1 MDRIY
6 WSTGQFVLGMFKGAA
21 VVAVY
26 AVAIQL
32 QAIYM
37 GFSTAISGVFLP
49 KVTAMVTKENN
60 EKAISDLFIRT
71 GRIQYIIIAF
81 ILTGFVVF
89 GKSFIRLWAGSDYED
104 AYGITLSRFY
114 PHYSPFNS
122 KFGNNH
128 FASS

>member
-89 GKSFIRLWAGSDYED
+89 GKSLFDCGRALIMKMLMG
-104 AYGITLSRFY
+104 
-114 PHYSPFNS
+114 
-122 KFGNNH
+122 
-128 FASS
+128 

>member
-49 KVTAMVTKENN
+49 KVTAMVTKETM
-60 EKAISDLFIRT
+60 KRPFLIFLFVLDVSN
-71 GRIQYIIIAF
+71 
-81 ILTGFVVF
+81 IL
-89 GKSFIRLWAGSDYED
+89 L
-104 AYGITLSRFY
+104 
-114 PHYSPFNS
+114 
-122 KFGNNH
+122 
-128 FASS
+128 